1 MRQTELSRE
10 WKMMQKI
17 AAVFC
22 AAILLAAL
30 CSACKSKELPDTYI
44 EGSDYQYMNM
54 ESLRFTLRHVRG
66 SKGPYVLHGDYIY
79 FIDEGSNLILPLC
92 NKADCLHDQETDPEK
107 YAYCNACMLPAN
119 GFPTGQLGISYCNGV
134 LYCLDDGFNAS
145 PPTLYRLSED
155 GSKKEQVYQW
165 DNCSI
170 NEWLIHRDVLYFTKQ
185 VHENIDGKIKEN
197 VQLMSLSL
205 TDPAKKEK
213 PVFSADADLDIFT
226 LGKPKA
232 YGNHLYFQILAYTP
246 SEEEIDDD
254 NFLTYLYYK
263 TFVYDILNDTV
274 TEIVLPGTSQTEF
287 ISSLELWNDKILLSS
302 FDFAPGGTAESDW
315 YIAELDDSNPEI
327 FMRDV
332 PKYSSFV
339 SDGTY
344 LYLTNAH
351 KVARGEEDE
360 DNLIYEVFDNNL
372 EKIDTFKPPT
382 TIIFHE
388 ILPLGTDVM
397 YLQYSSGDENSTAW
411 GVVQWDKQIG
421 TYHGDPIDKD
431 VVKIKR

>member
-1 MRQTELSRE
+1 M
-10 WKMMQKI
+10 
-17 AAVFC
+17 
-22 AAILLAAL
+22 
-30 CSACKSKELPDTYI
+30 
-44 EGSDYQYMNM
+44 
-54 ESLRFTLRHVRG
+54 
-66 SKGPYVLHGDYIY
+66 
-79 FIDEGSNLILPLC
+79 
-92 NKADCLHDQETDPEK
+92 
-107 YAYCNACMLPAN
+107 
-119 GFPTGQLGISYCNGV
+119 
-134 LYCLDDGFNAS
+134 
-145 PPTLYRLSED
+145 
-155 GSKKEQVYQW
+155 
-165 DNCSI
+165 
-170 NEWLIHRDVLYFTKQ
+170 
-185 VHENIDGKIKEN
+185 
-197 VQLMSLSL
+197 
-205 TDPAKKEK
+205 
-213 PVFSADADLDIFT
+213 
-226 LGKPKA
+226 
-232 YGNHLYFQILAYTP
+232 
-246 SEEEIDDD
+246 
-254 NFLTYLYYK
+254 
-263 TFVYDILNDTV
+263 NDTV